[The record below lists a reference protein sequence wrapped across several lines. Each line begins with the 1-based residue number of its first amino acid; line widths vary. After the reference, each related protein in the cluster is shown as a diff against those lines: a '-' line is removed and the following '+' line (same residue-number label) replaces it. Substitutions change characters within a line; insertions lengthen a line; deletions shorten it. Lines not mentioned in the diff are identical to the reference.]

1 MSDAVVSSGDMKR
14 AVVIEVALNG
24 ATPKS
29 SNPHVPRRPDEI
41 AHDALACIDAG
52 ASIAHNHN
60 DEGLWTA
67 DGTHS
72 AAPYAEAWRPILAR
86 HPGVLLYPTM
96 ASGGPGIAIEA
107 RWRHNAELARLG
119 LCRVGLVDP
128 GSVSLGFLGEDGLPL
143 PLDLVYVNTHRDA
156 RHMLL
161 QCAELGLAP
170 SISIFDP
177 SFLRVALAFAA
188 AGRMPAGALLKL
200 YFGGSLAFGLPPTR
214 ASLDAYL
221 EMLEG
226 SGLPWSVAVLG
237 GDVVGC
243 GLAQLALSRGGHLRV
258 GLEDYAGPRTP
269 TNVELVAEAVAL
281 ATRCGRRAASIEET
295 HRILGVPGSS

>member
-1 MSDAVVSSGDMKR
+1 MVSSEGVKR

-29 SNPHVPRRPDEI
+29 LNPHVPRRPAEVTS
-41 AHDALACIDAG
+41 DALACIEAG
-52 ASIAHNHN
+52 ASIVHNHN

-72 AAPYAEAWRPILAR
+72 AIPYAEAWRPILAR

-96 ASGGPGIAIEA
+96 ASGGPGIAIKA
-107 RWRHNAELARLG
+107 RWRHIAELARAG

-128 GSVSLGFLGEDGLPL
+128 GSVSLGFLGADGLPL
-143 PLDLVYVNTHRDA
+143 PLDLVYVNTHGDA
-156 RHMLL
+156 RHMFL

-188 AGRMPAGALLKL
+188 AGRMPAGALVKL

-214 ASLDAYL
+214 AGLDAYL
-221 EMLEG
+221 DMLEG

-237 GDVVGC
+237 GDVVAS
-243 GLAQLALSRGGHLRV
+243 GLAQLALLRGGHLRV

-269 TNVELVAEAVAL
+269 TNVELVAEAAAL
-281 ATRCGRRAASIEET
+281 ATRCGRKVASIEET
-295 HRILGVPGSS
+295 HRLLGMPASS

>member
-1 MSDAVVSSGDMKR
+1 MDVKTP
-14 AVVIEVALNG
+14 VVIEAALNG

-29 SNPHVPRRPDEI
+29 VNPHVPRTPAEI
-41 AHDALACIDAG
+41 ARDAIECIDAG
-52 ASIAHNHN
+52 ASIVHNHN

-67 DGTHS
+67 DGTHA
-72 AAPYAEAWRPILAR
+72 AAPYLEAWRPIVAR

-107 RWRHNAELARLG
+107 RWHHNAELALAG
-119 LCRVGLVDP
+119 VCRVGLVDP
-128 GSVSLGFLGEDGLPL
+128 GSVSLGFLGADGLPL

-156 RHMLL
+156 IHMFE
-161 QCAELGLAP
+161 QCAALGLAP

-188 AGRMPAGALLKL
+188 AGRMPAGALVKL

-214 ASLDAYL
+214 AGLEAYL
-221 EMLEG
+221 DMLAG

-237 GDVVGC
+237 GDVMAC
-243 GLAQLALSRGGHLRV
+243 GLAQLALERGGHLRV

-269 TNVELVAEAVAL
+269 TNVELVAEAAEL
-281 ATRCGRRAASIEET
+281 AIRCGRGVAGIEET
-295 HRILGVPGSS
+295 HRLLGVPGSI

>member
-1 MSDAVVSSGDMKR
+1 MVSSAGLKR

-29 SNPHVPRRPDEI
+29 ANQHVPCRPDEI
-41 AHDALACIDAG
+41 TRDALACIDAG
-52 ASIAHNHN
+52 ASIVHNHN
-60 DEGLWTA
+60 DEGLWTS
-67 DGTHS
+67 DGAHA
-72 AAPYAEAWRPILAR
+72 AAPYAQAWRPILAR

-107 RWRHNAELARLG
+107 RWKHIAELARAG

-128 GSVSLGFLGEDGLPL
+128 GSVSLGFLGADGLPL
-143 PLDLVYVNTHRDA
+143 SLDLVYVNTHRDA
-156 RHMLL
+156 RHMFL

-177 SFLRVALAFAA
+177 SFLRVALAFLA
-188 AGRMPAGALLKL
+188 AGRMPAGALVKL
-200 YFGGSLAFGLPPTR
+200 YFGGTLAFGLPPTL
-214 ASLDAYL
+214 ASLEAYL
-221 EMLEG
+221 DMLEG

-237 GDVVGC
+237 GDVVAC
-243 GLAQLALSRGGHLRV
+243 GLAQLALLRGGHLRV

-269 TNVELVAEAVAL
+269 TNVELVAEAAAL
-281 ATRCGRRAASIEET
+281 ATRCGRKVASIEET
-295 HRILGVPGSS
+295 HQILGIPASQ